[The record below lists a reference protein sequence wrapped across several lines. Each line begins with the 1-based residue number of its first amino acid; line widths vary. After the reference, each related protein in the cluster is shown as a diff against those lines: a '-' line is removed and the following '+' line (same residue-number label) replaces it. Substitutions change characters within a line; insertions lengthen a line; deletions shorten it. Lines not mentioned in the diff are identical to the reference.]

1 MITVNITRSEA
12 TCWCPLCGIQNVTDT
27 AEINECEHFEGLIS
41 MNEFVEGDKNGIL
54 NEAYE
59 AAYNLQT
66 FNEEFDGTDEE
77 YREAYVEACKKHN
90 VNPDQQNISA
100 KDILES
106 KLNDHYVLFYM
117 GSWAPY
123 PSEGIYLYNLQTAA
137 EE

>member
-1 MITVNITRSEA
+1 M
-12 TCWCPLCGIQNVTDT
+12 TDKGD
-27 AEINECEHFEGLIS
+27 INECEHFEGMIA
-41 MNEFVEGDKNGIL
+41 MNEFVEGDKNGIM
-54 NEAYE
+54 NEANE
-59 AAYNLQT
+59 AAYNLKN
-66 FNEEFDGTDEE
+66 FADEFDGTDEE
-77 YREAYVEACKKHN
+77 CREAYVEACKKHN

-117 GSWAPY
+117 GSWAPN